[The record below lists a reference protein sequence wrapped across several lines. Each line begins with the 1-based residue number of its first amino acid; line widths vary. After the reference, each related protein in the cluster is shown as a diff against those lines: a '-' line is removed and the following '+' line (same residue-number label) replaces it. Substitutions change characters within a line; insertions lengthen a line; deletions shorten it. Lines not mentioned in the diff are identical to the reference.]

1 MNSAFAILS
10 LIVAIPFLGTFFVL
24 TSRNSDIEISGKNAF
39 NVCVFTIIANII
51 MIWRIF
57 MILDED
63 NHSLQL
69 IEKFNWLN
77 TPEINIIFGVDPF
90 SLLLILGVH
99 IAVLIALSG
108 VKNNTNNQK
117 TLMVYTLLFL
127 SISTGF
133 FISADIFSFYI
144 FFEAMLIPH
153 FMIIGIFG
161 EVKKQGAVSR
171 FFLYNFIGALI
182 LFIATMAIYHYYGNV
197 SLDKVSSLPL
207 KGKIGFYVWG
217 AICLSFLFRI
227 PIWPFHYWIS
237 SINSGIRNPLA
248 FSITCLIPLTGL
260 YGFIRFLPPEMP
272 SFIAEYIMWGNVIG
286 VITMLFIALIG
297 FINKDVQYKI
307 FAYTTVYYIMYLLG
321 IFTGDDEIFLN
332 VGFSMF
338 AFLIIIASLEVLSS
352 YIFHKEQENAASS
365 QGFLCH
371 ARRLS
376 YCYSILVLA
385 AVGLPLSSMFVN
397 NFLIVSKLL
406 SSNLKMGIL
415 IIFSLALVGV
425 ALLQEVFRLKL
436 DNKECSLSKDDDIS
450 KGMFAL
456 MLFIIFILLMSFVK
470 PLWFVI
476 DE

>member
-1 MNSAFAILS
+1 
-10 LIVAIPFLGTFFVL
+10 
-24 TSRNSDIEISGKNAF
+24 
-39 NVCVFTIIANII
+39 
-51 MIWRIF
+51 
-57 MILDED
+57 
-63 NHSLQL
+63 
-69 IEKFNWLN
+69 
-77 TPEINIIFGVDPF
+77 
-90 SLLLILGVH
+90 
-99 IAVLIALSG
+99 
-108 VKNNTNNQK
+108 
-117 TLMVYTLLFL
+117 
-127 SISTGF
+127 
-133 FISADIFSFYI
+133 
-144 FFEAMLIPH
+144 
-153 FMIIGIFG
+153 
-161 EVKKQGAVSR
+161 
-171 FFLYNFIGALI
+171 
-182 LFIATMAIYHYYGNV
+182 
-197 SLDKVSSLPL
+197 
-207 KGKIGFYVWG
+207 
-217 AICLSFLFRI
+217 
-227 PIWPFHYWIS
+227 
-237 SINSGIRNPLA
+237 
-248 FSITCLIPLTGL
+248 
-260 YGFIRFLPPEMP
+260 
-272 SFIAEYIMWGNVIG
+272 
-286 VITMLFIALIG
+286 
-297 FINKDVQYKI
+297 
-307 FAYTTVYYIMYLLG
+307 
-321 IFTGDDEIFLN
+321 
-332 VGFSMF
+332 MF